1 MDKKTIEE
9 MIGREINEEDYQLAV
24 GTATKKLQSIIQ
36 RYGDANGVRRTPWY
50 LAEEL
55 VIEALTQKL
64 FSDFTIALASES
76 KGEKPIHPTSV
87 F

>member
-50 LAEEL
+50 LAEL
-55 VIEALTQKL
+55 VFEALTQKL

>member
-9 MIGREINEEDYQLAV
+9 MIGREINEEDYQFAV
-24 GTATKKLQSIIQ
+24 GTETKKLQSIIQ
-36 RYGDANGVRRTPWY
+36 RFGDAKGVRRTPWY
-50 LAEEL
+50 LAEL

-64 FSDFTIALASES
+64 FSDFTIALASEPE
-76 KGEKPIHPTSV
+76 GEKPIHPTSV

>member
-9 MIGREINEEDYQLAV
+9 MIGREINEEDYHLAV
-24 GTATKKLQSIIQ
+24 GTATKKLQYIIQ

-50 LAEEL
+50 LAEL

-64 FSDFTIALASES
+64 FSDFTIALESES

>member
-24 GTATKKLQSIIQ
+24 GTSTKKLQSIIQ

-50 LAEEL
+50 LAEL